1 MAVPSQAGM
10 HQQVFLLFLTLLC
23 VKRRFVCS
31 FRTRISIWCP
41 NNCVLCRWCAVC
53 DYGCPGLWPS
63 TPKGQ
68 NHFDLVKIKAN
79 GVSPGFEKFHAWKFN
94 DFQSSIFLSN
104 IPVDAHFATFKDLTG
119 PQGLND
125 DEELWNTKWTQN
137 GSKKKPQNR
146 KYTTECSSSENC
158 SCQNKMNSPEVY
170 EIRTST
176 THYDHHESRSYCSP
190 PAYNPKKYWHFW
202 PCYWC
207 KYLLCSIGIISKIL
221 CTSCALPPPKDPRI
235 QTKCILIPFFEETE

>member
-1 MAVPSQAGM
+1 M

-68 NHFDLVKIKAN
+68 NYFDLVKIKAN

-94 DFQSSIFLSN
+94 DFQSSTFLSN
-104 IPVDAHFATFKDLTG
+104 IPEDAHFATFKDLTG

-146 KYTTECSSSENC
+146 KHDRVVVQKTAVA
-158 SCQNKMNSPEVY
+158 K
-170 EIRTST
+170 IRWILQ
-176 THYDHHESRSYCSP
+176 RVMKLGPQP
-190 PAYNPKKYWHFW
+190 P
-202 PCYWC
+202 
-207 KYLLCSIGIISKIL
+207 
-221 CTSCALPPPKDPRI
+221 
-235 QTKCILIPFFEETE
+235 TKTITNHDL

>member
-1 MAVPSQAGM
+1 M

-68 NHFDLVKIKAN
+68 NYFDLVKIKAN
-79 GVSPGFEKFHAWKFN
+79 GVSSGFEKFYAWKFN
-94 DFQSSIFLSN
+94 DFQSSTFLSN
-104 IPVDAHFATFKDLTG
+104 IPEDAHFATFKDLTS

-146 KYTTECSSSENC
+146 KHDRVVVQKTAVAKIRWILKRFMKLGPQPPTTTITNHDHTAPHQLTTQKNIDIFDLATDANIYCVVSESFPKYYALLVLFRRLKIPEYQRNVFL
-158 SCQNKMNSPEVY
+158 SP
-170 EIRTST
+170 
-176 THYDHHESRSYCSP
+176 
-190 PAYNPKKYWHFW
+190 F
-202 PCYWC
+202 
-207 KYLLCSIGIISKIL
+207 L
-221 CTSCALPPPKDPRI
+221 
-235 QTKCILIPFFEETE
+235 